1 MLIVIVLLRILLFW
15 LFYFVPWTVFVNV
28 WVYTCHTILASF
40 DCGMF
45 RELFAQAFIPAWFIF
60 PSWFFC
66 LSFLIVNKTR
76 YLVFES
82 TFFDFICTFFDFIWQ
97 KRGRLGDVGI
107 ADQPQSHR
115 CRLFTHLCSQ
125 LYRPNLKSWHRT
137 PNVGESA
144 SSSYPN
150 LFCTP
155 THSAAA
161 PSC

>member
-82 TFFDFICTFFDFIWQ
+82 TFFDFICKGLTKTGSSWRCGYCRSAAKPSVPSLHTFVLPTISPQLEVMAQNSQCWWVCIFF
-97 KRGRLGDVGI
+97 L
-107 ADQPQSHR
+107 PQSI
-115 CRLFTHLCSQ
+115 
-125 LYRPNLKSWHRT
+125 LYPN
-137 PNVGESA
+137 PFC
-144 SSSYPN
+144 SSS
-150 LFCTP
+150 
-155 THSAAA
+155 
-161 PSC
+161 